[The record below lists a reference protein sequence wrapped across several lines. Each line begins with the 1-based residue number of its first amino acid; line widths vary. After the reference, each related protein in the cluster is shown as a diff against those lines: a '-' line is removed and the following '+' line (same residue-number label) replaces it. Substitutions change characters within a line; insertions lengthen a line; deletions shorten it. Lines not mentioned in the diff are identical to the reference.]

1 MEALITGLFRYP
13 IKGFSPEAMAQA
25 DLVPGRAIAQ
35 DRRWVVE
42 NGPSGFDPEAPQY
55 VPKMKFA
62 VLAAHPVVAAARTRV
77 AGTALSA
84 SAPGRPDFHGDL
96 GADAGREGF
105 AGWVR
110 DLLGEDAR
118 EGVRVL
124 QAPDYQFL
132 DHPAGH
138 VSIVNL
144 ASVRDLEARIGR
156 PVDPLRFRANLY
168 VEGWPP
174 WVENGWK
181 GRNVLLGF
189 ARATVFA
196 PIVRCAATEVD
207 PETAKRDMPLV
218 EHLFEQYG
226 HRDCGIYVQV
236 THRGTVRVGDAC
248 STPGEP
254 E

>member
-13 IKGFSPEAMAQA
+13 IKGFSPEALAQA

-236 THRGTVRVGDAC
+236 THGGTVRVGDAC

>member
-1 MEALITGLFRYP
+1 MEALVTGLFRYP
-13 IKGFSPEAMAQA
+13 VKGFSAEVLPQA

-42 NGPSGFDPEAPQY
+42 NGPSGFDPAAPRY

-62 VLAAHPVVAAARTRV
+62 VLAAHPVVASARTQV
-77 AGTALSA
+77 QGSDLYA
-84 SAPGRPDFHGDL
+84 SAPGHPDFQGNL
-96 GADAGREGF
+96 GVEAGREGF

-110 DLLGEDAR
+110 GLLGEDAR
-118 EGVRVL
+118 DGVRVL
-124 QAPDYQFL
+124 EAPDYQFL

-138 VSIVNL
+138 ISIVNL
-144 ASVRDLEARIGR
+144 ASVLDLEARIGQ
-156 PVDPLRFRANLY
+156 PVDPMRFRANLY

-174 WVENGWK
+174 WVENDWT
-181 GRNVLLGF
+181 GRNLMVGF
-189 ARATVFA
+189 ARAKVFA

-207 PETAKRDMPLV
+207 PQTAKKDLPLV

-226 HRDCGIYVQV
+226 HRDCGIYVQI
-236 THRGTVRVGDAC
+236 THGGTVRVGDAC
-248 STPGEP
+248 STPGDP

>member
-13 IKGFSPEAMAQA
+13 IKGFSPEALAQA

-55 VPKMKFA
+55 IPKMKFA

-236 THRGTVRVGDAC
+236 THGGTVRVGDAC

>member
-13 IKGFSPEAMAQA
+13 VKGFSAEPLSEAE
-25 DLVPGRAIAQ
+25 LVPGRAIAQ

-42 NGPSGFDPEAPQY
+42 NGPSGFDPDAPAW

-77 AGTALSA
+77 QGSDISA

-96 GADAGREGF
+96 AAAAGREGF
-105 AGWVR
+105 GAWVEG
-110 DLLGEDAR
+110 LLGEDAR
-118 EGVRVL
+118 DGVRVL
-124 QAPDYQFL
+124 QAPDYHFL

-138 VSIVNL
+138 ISIVNL
-144 ASVRDLEARIGR
+144 ASVRDLEARIGK

-174 WVENGWK
+174 WVENDWK
-181 GRNVLLGF
+181 GKNLLLGL

-207 PETAKRDMPLV
+207 PQTAKKDLPLV

-236 THRGTVRVGDAC
+236 THGGTVRVGDAC

>member
-1 MEALITGLFRYP
+1 
-13 IKGFSPEAMAQA
+13 
-25 DLVPGRAIAQ
+25 
-35 DRRWVVE
+35 
-42 NGPSGFDPEAPQY
+42 
-55 VPKMKFA
+55 
-62 VLAAHPVVAAARTRV
+62 VAAARTRV
-77 AGTALSA
+77 VGTALSA

-110 DLLGEDAR
+110 DLLGKDAR

-181 GRNVLLGF
+181 GRNLLLGF

-207 PETAKRDMPLV
+207 PETAERDMPLV
-218 EHLFEQYG
+218 EHLFQQYG

-236 THRGTVRVGDAC
+236 THGGTVRVGDAC

>member
-1 MEALITGLFRYP
+1 MEALITGMVRYP
-13 IKGFSPEAMAQA
+13 IKGFSAESLSRA
-25 DLVPGRAIAQ
+25 DLIPGRAIAQ

-42 NGPSGFDPEAPQY
+42 NGPSGFDPAAPRY

-62 VLAAHPVVAAARTRV
+62 VLAAHPVVASARTRV
-77 AGTALSA
+77 EGTHLSA
-84 SAPGRPDFHGDL
+84 SASGHPDFQGDL
-96 GADAGREGF
+96 GAEAGRDGF
-105 AGWVR
+105 AGWVGG
-110 DLLGEDAR
+110 LLGEDAH

-124 QAPDYQFL
+124 EAPDYQFL

-138 VSIVNL
+138 ISIVNL

-156 PVDPLRFRANLY
+156 PVDPMRFRANLY

-181 GRNVLLGF
+181 GRSLLVGF
-189 ARATVFA
+189 ARTTVFA

-207 PETAKRDMPLV
+207 PQTAEKDMPLV
-218 EHLFEQYG
+218 EHLFDQYG

-236 THRGTVRVGDAC
+236 SHGGTVRVGDAC

>member
-13 IKGFSPEAMAQA
+13 IKGFSAEALTQA
-25 DLVPGRAIAQ
+25 DLVPGQAIAQ

-42 NGPSGFDPEAPQY
+42 NGPSGFDPEAPRY
-55 VPKMKFA
+55 VSKMKFA

-96 GADAGREGF
+96 GAGAGREGF
-105 AGWVR
+105 AAWVR

-118 EGVRVL
+118 DGVQVL

-138 VSIVNL
+138 VSVINL

-156 PVDPLRFRANLY
+156 PVDPMRFRANLY

-174 WVENGWK
+174 WVENSWK
-181 GRNVLLGF
+181 GRNLLLGF
-189 ARATVFA
+189 ARA
-196 PIVRCAATEVD
+196 
-207 PETAKRDMPLV
+207 
-218 EHLFEQYG
+218 Y
-226 HRDCGIYVQV
+226 
-236 THRGTVRVGDAC
+236 DALKP
-248 STPGEP
+248 TR
-254 E
+254 

>member
-1 MEALITGLFRYP
+1 MEALVTGLFRYP
-13 IKGFSPEAMAQA
+13 VKGFSAEALSQA
-25 DLVPGRAIAQ
+25 ELVPGRALAE

-42 NGPSGFDPEAPQY
+42 NGASGFDPDAPKY

-62 VLAAHPVVAAARTRV
+62 VLAAHPVVATARTRV
-77 AGTALSA
+77 RGTDLTA
-84 SAPGRPDFHGDL
+84 SAPGRPDFRGDL
-96 GADAGREGF
+96 GSDDGRAGFG
-105 AGWVR
+105 AWVGG
-110 DLLGEDAR
+110 LLGEDAR
-118 EGVRVL
+118 DGVRVL

-132 DHPAGH
+132 DHPLGH
-138 VSIVNL
+138 VSIINM

-156 PVDPLRFRANLY
+156 PVDPMRFRANLY

-181 GRNVLLGF
+181 GRNLLLGF

-207 PETAKRDMPLV
+207 PESGEKDMPVV
-218 EHLFEQYG
+218 EHLFEHYG

-236 THRGTVRVGDAC
+236 THGGTIRVGDAC
-248 STPGEP
+248 STPQDP

>member
-236 THRGTVRVGDAC
+236 SHGGTVRVGDAC